1 MSPRTSM
8 VDKPQKARILIVE
21 DEPTLAYAL
30 EEFLIASGFEI
41 AGVAGRL
48 ETALAVIAS
57 GGCDA
62 AILDTN
68 LAGVSASP
76 VASALAARGL
86 PFVVVSGY
94 LPEQQPTAFSAAL
107 RLQKPCRPD
116 MLISALRGILP
127 VAAR

>member
-1 MSPRTSM
+1 MA
-8 VDKPQKARILIVE
+8 DKPQQARILIVE

-30 EEFLIASGFEI
+30 EEFLIGSGFDI
-41 AGVAGRL
+41 AGVVGRL
-48 ETALAVIAS
+48 ETALAVITS

-76 VASALAARGL
+76 VATALAARGL
-86 PFVVVSGY
+86 PFIVVSGY
-94 LPEQQPTAFSAAL
+94 LPEQQPAAFSAGL

-116 MLISALRGILP
+116 MLVQALRSILP
-127 VAAR
+127 VAAY